1 MKYVIILSV
10 LIYIPTVL
18 SANDFKKR
26 EEIINSILSNKTTIQ
41 SNKNNNKQKRPIN
54 NKKQIGT
61 TSISTEDF
69 VLLKTGIEF
78 FNSNLLDASLMKFR
92 ELTKKHPKS
101 RFLDSAKVYI
111 SKIHIKKYK
120 YLDAIKTL
128 STSRNKSGE
137 YRSAL
142 LYSAH
147 SYRLR
152 GDYIKAVAFY
162 QKFYSLYPQDSRADD
177 ALLIAGRMHLQ
188 NRKGSLA
195 LDSITRLI
203 KQYKNRETIDEAYH
217 TLGKIFEINN
227 TYRNIETARKIYKIF
242 LAKAKKG
249 EKYFKDSPL
258 LTKVLKDL
266 NKIEKKYFKYE

>member
-120 YLDAIKTL
+120 YLA
-128 STSRNKSGE
+128 
-137 YRSAL
+137 
-142 LYSAH
+142 
-147 SYRLR
+147 
-152 GDYIKAVAFY
+152 
-162 QKFYSLYPQDSRADD
+162 
-177 ALLIAGRMHLQ
+177 
-188 NRKGSLA
+188 
-195 LDSITRLI
+195 
-203 KQYKNRETIDEAYH
+203 
-217 TLGKIFEINN
+217 
-227 TYRNIETARKIYKIF
+227 
-242 LAKAKKG
+242 
-249 EKYFKDSPL
+249 
-258 LTKVLKDL
+258 
-266 NKIEKKYFKYE
+266 